1 MPEFRVESWWQKM
14 EQLRAAKVLHKKKM
28 RTVAGE
34 SCPATLPPQAYA
46 PINTHA
52 RQGIWGRV
60 FVPFNRDQGCPPTWK
75 S

>member
-34 SCPATLPPQAYA
+34 SCPATLPPQAM
-46 PINTHA
+46 
-52 RQGIWGRV
+52 
-60 FVPFNRDQGCPPTWK
+60 PP
-75 S
+75 